1 MNRTRKAGWSFMLLR
16 GADKTVRQFH
26 VSKRSVVAA
35 PAVAVLA
42 VSGCIG
48 GLQLKSAFKISHLED
63 QLSQQTSQFAQTVSA
78 KDEAILNL
86 QKEITLLSQQTKN
99 METKLNDLQALENKL
114 QQFIEKYGA
123 VTGSSHSSRNSDSS
137 VSRGKVQSLSASIG
151 GKTSSVIPLAN
162 SSQPSAELKRMAAL
176 ADSSTLDLQ
185 AVSDMLDEMEQT
197 MAYSLKQYRLRQAE
211 LDAIPS
217 GWPTSSHQMTS
228 GFGYR
233 KDPFTGKATFHAGI
247 DIAGN
252 TGDPVFSA
260 ANGIVEESG
269 FSSSEGNHIVI
280 DHGNGLRSVY
290 MHLKQIEAR
299 EGDTIVRGEKIG
311 LLGSTGRSSGP
322 HLHFQVMQRDEAVNP
337 LNYLSLVKED

>member
-1 MNRTRKAGWSFMLLR
+1 MNRARKAGWSFMLLR

-35 PAVAVLA
+35 PAAAVLA

-48 GLQLKSAFKISHLED
+48 GLQLKSALKISNLED

-86 QKEITLLSQQTKN
+86 QKELALLSQQTKD
-99 METKLNDLQALENKL
+99 METKLNDLQVLENKL
-114 QQFIEKYGA
+114 QQFIEQYGA
-123 VTGSSHSSRNSDSS
+123 VTRSSHSSRNSDSI
-137 VSRGKVQSLSASIG
+137 RGEVQSLSAPIG
-151 GKTSSVIPLAN
+151 GKTSSLIPLAY

-176 ADSSTLDLQ
+176 AEGSSLDLH
-185 AVSDMLDEMEQT
+185 AVSDMVDEMEQT
-197 MAYSLKQYRLRQAE
+197 MAHSLRQYRLRQAE

-247 DIAGN
+247 DIAGQI
-252 TGDPVFSA
+252 GDPVFSA
-260 ANGIVEESG
+260 ASGIVEESG
-269 FSSSEGNHIVI
+269 YSSSEGNHIVI